1 MGAVV
6 LYNRAE
12 FVTAFEAIG
21 NEVVDSWKVWGPSQ
35 KVVGKPEF
43 SALPYSG
50 FFFRLKEQVPNRG
63 NKE

>member
-21 NEVVDSWKVWGPSQ
+21 NEVVDSWKVWGPSL

-43 SALPYSG
+43 SALP
-50 FFFRLKEQVPNRG
+50 
-63 NKE
+63 